1 MRLKTLILA
10 ALLTTA
16 LTSAQAQQG
25 FGPLD
30 PTRPTTPIPQILQ
43 HMAQQ
48 ESAFADARDH
58 YTYRQDVTFA
68 TISPTT
74 NLPDGAYH
82 QISDISFD
90 DANSRVE
97 HILFAPANTLKRV
110 TLTEADLADVAHR
123 LPFIL
128 TIPELPD
135 YTLTYLGRQRI
146 DQLDTY
152 VFDCKP
158 RQLLKDHRYF
168 QGRVWLSQQDNQ
180 IVLINGQAVPQD
192 TRPGHE
198 NLSPPFT
205 TYYQQI
211 DGKYWFP
218 IYTHA
223 EGTLHFP
230 AHADA
235 LSQTIQVRTL
245 VRYTDYKRFHA
256 TMTLHFGSEI
266 PYTSQPPPSKPPQR

>member
-1 MRLKTLILA
+1 MLRRTLLILA
-10 ALLTTA
+10 TLLTTA
-16 LTSAQAQQG
+16 LAQQPAQTG

-30 PTRPTTPIPQILQ
+30 PTPPTTPIPEILQ

-48 ESAFADARDH
+48 ESAFAAARDH
-58 YTYRQDVTFA
+58 YTFRQDVTFA

-74 NLPDGAYH
+74 NLPDGIYH

-90 DANSRVE
+90 DANRRVE
-97 HILFAPANTLKRV
+97 HILFAPASTLQRV
-110 TLTEADLADVAHR
+110 TLTAADLADVAHR

-128 TIPELPD
+128 TTPELPD
-135 YTLTYLGRQRI
+135 YTLTYLGRQRV

-152 VFDCKP
+152 LFDCKP
-158 RQLLKDHRYF
+158 KQLLKDRRYF

-180 IVLINGQAVPQD
+180 IVLINGLAVPQD

-211 DGKYWFP
+211 DGRYWFP
-218 IYTHA
+218 IYTRA

-230 AHADA
+230 AHNDTLA
-235 LSQTIQVRTL
+235 QTVQVRTT
-245 VRYTDYKRFHA
+245 VRYTGYKRFHA
-256 TMTLHFGSEI
+256 TVTLHYGNEV
-266 PYTSQPPPSKPPQR
+266 PAADKPPQR

>member
-1 MRLKTLILA
+1 MTRILTLAL
-10 ALLTTA
+10 LLTTV
-16 LTSAQAQQG
+16 QAQQG

-30 PTRPTTPIPQILQ
+30 PTPPATATIPEILQ

-48 ESAFADARDH
+48 ESAFASARDH
-58 YTYRQDVTFA
+58 YTFRQDVTFE
-68 TISPTT
+68 TLSPTT
-74 NLPDGAYH
+74 NLPDGSYH

-90 DANSRVE
+90 DANRRVE
-97 HILFAPANTLKRV
+97 HVLFAPANTLQRV

-128 TIPELPD
+128 TTPELPD
-135 YTLTYLGRQRI
+135 YTLTYLGRQRV

-152 VFDCKP
+152 VFDCAP

-168 QGRVWLSQQDNQ
+168 QGKVWIDQHDDQ
-180 IVLINGQAVPQD
+180 IVLINGLAVPQD

-218 IYTHA
+218 IYTRA
-223 EGTLHFP
+223 DGTLHFP
-230 AHADA
+230 AQKEA
-235 LSQTIQVRTL
+235 LSQAVHVRTT
-245 VRYTDYKRFHA
+245 VRYTDYQRFHA
-256 TMTLHFGSEI
+256 TVTLHYGSEV
-266 PYTSQPPPSKPPQR
+266 PTTPPPAKPPQR

>member
-1 MRLKTLILA
+1 MTRTL
-10 ALLTTA
+10 LLFATI
-16 LTSAQAQQG
+16 LTSTQAQTG

-30 PTRPTTPIPQILQ
+30 PTPPTAPIPQILA

-48 ESAFADARDH
+48 ESAFANARDR
-58 YTYRQDVTFA
+58 YTFSQDVTFETLA
-68 TISPTT
+68 PET
-74 NLPDGAYH
+74 NAPDGSYH
-82 QISDISFD
+82 QLTDISFD
-90 DANSRVE
+90 DAGRRQE
-97 HILFAPANTLKRV
+97 HVLFAPANTLQRV
-110 TLTEADLADVAHR
+110 TLTEADLDDVAHR

-128 TIPELPD
+128 TTPELPD
-135 YTLTYLGRQRI
+135 YTLTYLGRQRV

-152 VFDCKP
+152 VFDCTP
-158 RQLLKDHRYF
+158 REILKDHRSLQVEDHRYF
-168 QGRVWLSQQDNQ
+168 QGRIWLDQQDHQ
-180 IVLINGQAVPQD
+180 IVLIHGQAVPQD

-218 IYTHA
+218 IYTRA
-223 EGTLHFP
+223 DGTLHFP

-235 LSQTIQVRTL
+235 LSQTVHVRTT

-256 TMTLHFGSEI
+256 TVTLHYGSEV
-266 PYTSQPPPSKPPQR
+266 PTTPNPPQP

>member
-1 MRLKTLILA
+1 MTPILTLAL
-10 ALLTTA
+10 LLTTA
-16 LTSAQAQQG
+16 TTAQAQTG

-30 PTRPTTPIPQILQ
+30 PTPPTTTPIPQLLA

-48 ESAFADARDH
+48 ESAFAAARDH
-58 YTYRQDVTFA
+58 YTFRQDVTFETLA
-68 TISPTT
+68 PDT
-74 NLPDGAYH
+74 NQPDGAYH
-82 QISDISFD
+82 QLTDISFD
-90 DANSRVE
+90 DAGRRQE
-97 HILFAPANTLKRV
+97 HVLFAPANTLQRV
-110 TLTEADLADVAHR
+110 TLTEADLDDVAHR

-128 TIPELPD
+128 TTPELPD
-135 YTLTYLGRQRI
+135 YTLTYLGRQRV

-152 VFDCKP
+152 VFDCAP

-168 QGRVWLSQQDNQ
+168 QGRIWLDQQDHQ
-180 IVLINGQAVPQD
+180 IVLIHGQAVPQD

-211 DGKYWFP
+211 DGKFWFP
-218 IYTHA
+218 TYTRA
-223 EGTLHFP
+223 DGTLHFP

-235 LSQTIQVRTL
+235 LSQTVHVRTT

-256 TMTLHFGSEI
+256 TVTFRDGSEI
-266 PYTSQPPPSKPPQR
+266 PTSPPPSKPPQR

>member
-1 MRLKTLILA
+1 MTRTLLTLA
-10 ALLTTA
+10 LLLTT
-16 LTSAQAQQG
+16 AQAQQG

-30 PTRPTTPIPQILQ
+30 PTPPITTTPQILE

-58 YTYRQDVTFA
+58 YTFRQDVTFA

-74 NLPDGAYH
+74 NLPDGIYH

-90 DANSRVE
+90 DANRRVE
-97 HILFAPANTLKRV
+97 HVLFAPANTLQRV
-110 TLTEADLADVAHR
+110 TLTAADLADVAHR

-128 TIPELPD
+128 TTPELPD
-135 YTLTYLGRQRI
+135 YTLTYLGSQRV

-158 RQLLKDHRYF
+158 RQILKDHRYF
-168 QGRVWLSQQDNQ
+168 QGRVWLSQQDDQ
-180 IVLINGQAVPQD
+180 IVLINGLAVPQD
-192 TRPGHE
+192 TRHGHE

-230 AHADA
+230 AHADVLA
-235 LSQTIQVRTL
+235 QTVQIRTT

-256 TMTLHFGSEI
+256 TVTLHYGTEV
-266 PYTSQPPPSKPPQR
+266 PDPTPPHN